1 MSPKSPWSSSGHWF
15 FAFRLKRLDIII
27 FIINHHHCCRYHC
40 QNLDSKSISRHL
52 KTIGHS
58 SQAALSEKTMKVI
71 NRELTSEDA
80 LSINSILFISIW
92 LVLISSFH
100 LLQQHHILQ
109 LGHLSVLPNPVCTS
123 TKMHQNAS
131 KVRKL
136 VVKKL
141 QILHKTLLSWSHACI
156 LRKRTSPLQR
166 QFEDYTENNS
176 HHHQK
181 CKIIE

>member
-15 FAFRLKRLDIII
+15 FAFRLKRLDVII

-40 QNLDSKSISRHL
+40 QNLDSKLKVVISRRSVTVHKL
-52 KTIGHS
+52 LFQKRQWRWSTVNWHQKMLFRSIRFCSFQFDCFS
-58 SQAALSEKTMKVI
+58 SAAFIFCSSI
-71 NRELTSEDA
+71 TSC
-80 LSINSILFISIW
+80 NW
-92 LVLISSFH
+92 
-100 LLQQHHILQ
+100 
-109 LGHLSVLPNPVCTS
+109 GHLSVLPNPVCTS
-123 TKMHQNAS
+123 IKMHQNAS

-141 QILHKTLLSWSHACI
+141 QILHKTDLSWSHACI
-156 LRKRTSPLQR
+156 LRKRTSPPQR

-176 HHHQK
+176 HHPQK

>member
-1 MSPKSPWSSSGHWF
+1 MLFRSIRFCSFQFDCFSSA
-15 FAFRLKRLDIII
+15 AFI
-27 FIINHHHCCRYHC
+27 FC
-40 QNLDSKSISRHL
+40 SSI
-52 KTIGHS
+52 
-58 SQAALSEKTMKVI
+58 
-71 NRELTSEDA
+71 TSC
-80 LSINSILFISIW
+80 NW
-92 LVLISSFH
+92 
-100 LLQQHHILQ
+100 
-109 LGHLSVLPNPVCTS
+109 GHLSVLPNPVCTS

-131 KVRKL
+131 KVRKF

-181 CKIIE
+181 CMCKIVESGTPTMHYRLRGSMGFEKYKKWKKVDTCFSFNKPTKQDILHFLT

>member
-1 MSPKSPWSSSGHWF
+1 MLFRSIRFCSFQFDCFSSA
-15 FAFRLKRLDIII
+15 AFI
-27 FIINHHHCCRYHC
+27 FC
-40 QNLDSKSISRHL
+40 SSI
-52 KTIGHS
+52 
-58 SQAALSEKTMKVI
+58 
-71 NRELTSEDA
+71 TSC
-80 LSINSILFISIW
+80 NW
-92 LVLISSFH
+92 
-100 LLQQHHILQ
+100 
-109 LGHLSVLPNPVCTS
+109 GHLSVLPNPVCTS

-131 KVRKL
+131 KVRKF

-181 CKIIE
+181 CKIVEETVPYQEPLQCRPTCFVTIEFTILRTSWYFGSAAALRQDEGDVHKKFK